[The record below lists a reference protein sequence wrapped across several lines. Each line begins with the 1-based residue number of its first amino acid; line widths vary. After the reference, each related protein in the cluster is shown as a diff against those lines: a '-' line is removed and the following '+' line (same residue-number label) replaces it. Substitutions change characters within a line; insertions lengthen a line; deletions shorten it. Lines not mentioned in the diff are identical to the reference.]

1 MPEQTPSS
9 RPRVIIV
16 GPSPDLMGGIATVV
30 GQMLRID
37 YADRYETELFPVT
50 FAVGDRERTTSRI
63 TRHVRHVR
71 RLRRRVRDAQA
82 AIVHIHTCS
91 GFSFYRSALDLLA
104 VAGTGCKTVL
114 HVHGAAFDEFWA
126 RSSRP
131 ARNLIRWV
139 LNRADRVIA
148 LSRGWRDRLRMMA
161 PRARVMVVENAVEAP
176 PAVGTVRPS
185 GPRRFVL
192 LAKMD
197 AWKGIDDLLDACALM
212 ASNDYPFQVTL
223 AGPPGSAGDETILRK
238 KTAQRGVEQIV
249 QYVGP
254 VQGQA
259 KWELLQSSHV
269 YLSPSH
275 HEGMP
280 ISILEALACGLPV
293 IATSVGAV
301 PEVISHGRE
310 GLFAPPHSPQKL
322 AQAMAAVARNED
334 LWRSMSQSA
343 RALAADRF
351 SLQRFCDDLL
361 SLYDEL
367 LSARLFVKREEQ
379 AKRMLTHSSGAL
391 SAPR

>member
-9 RPRVIIV
+9 KPRVIVV

-37 YADRYETELFPVT
+37 YADRYETELFPIT
-50 FAVGDRERTTSRI
+50 FAPGDQERPASRVA
-63 TRHVRHVR
+63 RHVRHVR
-71 RLRRRVRDAQA
+71 RLRSHVRDTQA
-82 AIVHIHTCS
+82 AIIHIHTCS
-91 GFSFYRSALDLLA
+91 GFSFYRSAFDLLA
-104 VAGTGCKTVL
+104 MAGTGCKTVL
-114 HVHGAAFDEFWA
+114 HVHGAAFDEFWGQSSHPA
-126 RSSRP
+126 RS
-131 ARNLIRWV
+131 LIRWV

-176 PAVGTVRPS
+176 PAVRTVDAS

-212 ASNDYPFQVTL
+212 ASDDCPFQVSL
-223 AGPPGSAGDETILRK
+223 AGPPGSAGDETTLRQ
-238 KTAQRGVEQIV
+238 KTAQRGLEQVV

-254 VQGQA
+254 VQGRA
-259 KWELLQSSHV
+259 KWALLQSSHV
-269 YLSPSH
+269 YISASH

-301 PEVISHGRE
+301 PEIISHGQE
-310 GLFAPPHSPQKL
+310 GLFVPPRSPQKL
-322 AQAMAAVARNED
+322 AEAMTAVARNEG

-351 SLQRFCDDLL
+351 SLLRFCDDLV

-367 LSARLFVKREEQ
+367 LVAGPSVETKEQ
-379 AKRMLTHSSGAL
+379 GKNVLTPSSGAL